1 MTRQHCILVV
11 EDDSELRPLLTSVLE
26 DEGYEVVDTPSGE
39 GALEQAKQRSFDLV
53 VTDVRMEGIDGLQLA
68 EALRRALPQIPII
81 IITGFAS
88 DDAPVR
94 AIKQD
99 AFDYIYKPFELA
111 DFLGSV
117 QQALNARS
125 LLEKIANLAKSV
137 MFETN
142 PERLAV
148 SEIDRQKIFGKF
160 FLAVRSN
167 KVTPVEARQ
176 AWDKI
181 EQADSQRLTGG
192 GRYAEAEEILTAAA
206 GKEFVALTA
215 HESRPDFL
223 HFYQGIKDGKV
234 SAHELNLASFV
245 RYLEAENLAKCSAEL
260 RELRGR
266 LWGE

>member
-1 MTRQHCILVV
+1 MTKQHCILVV
-11 EDDSELRPLLTSVLE
+11 EDDSELRPVLTSVLE

-39 GALEQAKQRSFDLV
+39 GALEHAKQRSFDLV

-68 EALRRALPQIPII
+68 EALRGALPEIPII

-88 DDAPVR
+88 EDAPVR

-117 QQALNARS
+117 QQALNARA
-125 LLEKIANLAKSV
+125 LLEKIARLAKSV
-137 MFETN
+137 TFETN

-148 SEIDRQKIFGKF
+148 SETDRQKIFGKF
-160 FLAVRSN
+160 FLAVRSD
-167 KVTPVEARQ
+167 KVSPVEARQ

-206 GKEFVALTA
+206 GKEFVPLTA

-223 HFYQGIKDGKV
+223 HFYQGIKGGTV
-234 SAHELNLASFV
+234 STHELNLASFV
-245 RYLEAENLAKCSAEL
+245 RYLEADSLSKCSSEL
-260 RELRGR
+260 RDLRSR
-266 LWGE
+266 LWGV